1 MVISMPNMPTM
12 PLRRRSKKVRRTKA
26 ANPMN
31 DGTFEN
37 PLGTLNPMFSADAE
51 PLVDAPDEARVL
63 PESLDRNSTTLLA
76 EPPEGYFNGIV
87 NGMRV
92 HLRVGTLLPPPLNET
107 SRHHYSITLLIGTRH
122 AILKTAKFY
131 D

>member
-1 MVISMPNMPTM
+1 
-12 PLRRRSKKVRRTKA
+12 
-26 ANPMN
+26 MN